1 LSLSGRCPTLR
12 SGSFYPTN
20 NPTHYSRLLAHAGFD
35 ARHAVRFWESRQETE
50 RTAECTPG
58 RASNIIERRE
68 WERTS
73 LPMRWMGSSHPM
85 SVVRVARLKEELRR
99 WEIQRDA
106 AQLRLR
112 QQQGENA

>member
-1 LSLSGRCPTLR
+1 MS
-12 SGSFYPTN
+12 
-20 NPTHYSRLLAHAGFD
+20 
-35 ARHAVRFWESRQETE
+35 FWEGRQETE

-58 RASNIIERRE
+58 RAVDMAEHRE

-85 SVVRVARLKEELRR
+85 NVVRVERLKEELRR
-99 WEIQRDA
+99 WELQREA

-112 QQQGENA
+112 QQEERLAAEARHE